1 MSAKVTFTKLGLKK
15 KDEIKTITLNNQVI
29 EIKQYLPV
37 EDKIN
42 IITNVLRESADDNN
56 FANPIKV
63 EVYTNLEIIYAYT
76 NINFTDKQKEDPA
89 KLYDVLEENGIF
101 SVIIEQIPEME
112 YSLLLQWI
120 DETISAFYNYRNSVM
135 GILEQ
140 VSADYSNLDFDA
152 SQIQSKLA
160 DPENLALLK
169 DVLTKLG

>member
-76 NINFTDKQKEDPA
+76 NINFTDKQKEDAA